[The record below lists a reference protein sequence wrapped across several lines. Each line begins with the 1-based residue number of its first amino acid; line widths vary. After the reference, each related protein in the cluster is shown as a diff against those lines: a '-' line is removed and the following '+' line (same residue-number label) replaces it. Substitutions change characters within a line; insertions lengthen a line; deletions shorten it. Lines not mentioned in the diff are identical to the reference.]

1 MKINKVDIQ
10 GKAIFAD
17 KIDTIVYNQ
26 SLGVSKEQFS
36 ELIAGIKGLSAD
48 KQRLIEN
55 DFQEIV
61 KARTEQE
68 KESIA
73 GRIRSFLIANAI
85 PVTHSLTAT
94 AIFEL
99 ARMFI

>member
-1 MKINKVDIQ
+1 MIR
-10 GKAIFAD
+10 
-17 KIDTIVYNQ
+17 
-26 SLGVSKEQFS
+26 SKGGDGYGS
-36 ELIAGIKGLSAD
+36 RIAGIKGLSAD
-48 KQRLIEN
+48 KQSLIEN
-55 DFQEIV
+55 DFREIV

-73 GRIRSFLIANAI
+73 GRVRAFLIANAI

-99 ARMFI
+99 ARMFF